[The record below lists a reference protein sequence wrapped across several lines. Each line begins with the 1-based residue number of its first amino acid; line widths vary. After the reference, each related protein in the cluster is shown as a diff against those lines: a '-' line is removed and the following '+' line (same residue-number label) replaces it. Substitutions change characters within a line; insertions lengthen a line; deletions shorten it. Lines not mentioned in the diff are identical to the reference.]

1 MAKALFAA
9 ILALSLLAAPAAWA
23 ETLTNDQIVEL
34 TGAGLGSEAIV
45 AKIRSSDSRFD
56 VSTGALVALKRQNV
70 PDAVIAAMVNAA
82 AGPFAPAVDQ
92 SNSAD
97 PMAPHAPGVYLL
109 EASGDRPW
117 MQRLDP
123 TVATES
129 RASNVLGWI
138 LTSGIVPLKVTTV
151 MAGPTALFKA
161 DTLRPTFYFYFN
173 QPGSG
178 LYQNGLGM
186 LRMPGPAP
194 TPDLFALIHFQS
206 VNGERE
212 ALTQQLGFAGS
223 TGGGAVNKTLVGFK
237 SSAVAPGVFSV
248 TPNDDLEPGEYAF
261 VYTPDT
267 DAQEAEPRYFDFS
280 VAGAESASPTL
291 SAAP

>member
-1 MAKALFAA
+1 MVRALFAVV
-9 ILALSLLAAPAAWA
+9 LALSLLAAPAASA
-23 ETLTNDQIVEL
+23 ETLTNAQVVEL
-34 TGAGLGSEAIV
+34 TQAGLGAQAVV
-45 AKIRSSDSRFD
+45 AKIRTSDSRFD
-56 VSTGALVALKRQNV
+56 FSTSALVALKRQNV
-70 PDAVIAAMVNAA
+70 PDEVIAAMVNAA
-82 AGPFAPAVDQ
+82 AGPSAPAVDQ

-97 PMAPHAPGVYLL
+97 PMAAHTAGVYLL

-138 LTSGIVPLKVTTV
+138 LTSGVVPLKVTTV

-186 LRMPGPAP
+186 LRMSGPAP
-194 TPDLFALIHFQS
+194 TPDVFTLIHFQS

-237 SSAVAPGVFSV
+237 STAVAPGVFSV

-261 VYTPDT
+261 TFTPDT
-267 DAQEAEPRYFDFS
+267 DADAAEPRYFDFS
-280 VAGAESASPTL
+280 VPGAAPESPTL